1 MNALEVP
8 EVEALIRTHLPIADH
23 RGEVID
29 RIEDDQL
36 WMRLPMRAEYLS
48 HDLPPGTGKRL
59 VSAPVMMGLADT
71 AMYAAIHAFYG
82 SDAFGA
88 IVSLNVSF
96 LQPAPAEDLVA
107 QVRLLRQGKKLA
119 FLETS
124 IAGVQAND
132 TCAHV
137 TATYSI
143 WRNSIA
149 RSLPQ

>member
-1 MNALEVP
+1 MNVLKVP

-29 RIEDDQL
+29 RIDGHQL

-48 HDLPPGTGKRL
+48 HDLPPETGNKL

-71 AMYAAIHAFYG
+71 AMYAAVHAFYG

-96 LQPAPAEDLVA
+96 LRPAPAEDLVA
-107 QVRLLRQGKKLA
+107 EVRLLRQGKKLA
-119 FLETS
+119 FLEAS
-124 IAGVQAND
+124 IAGVRANE

-143 WRNSIA
+143 WKNSAA
-149 RSLPQ
+149 RALRQ

>member
-1 MNALEVP
+1 MNVLKVP

-23 RGEVID
+23 RGEVIE
-29 RIEDDQL
+29 RIEDNQL

-48 HDLPPGTGKRL
+48 HDLPPGTGRKL

-71 AMYAAIHAFYG
+71 AMYAAIHASYG

-96 LQPAPAEDLVA
+96 LRSAPAEDLVA
-107 QVRLLRQGKKLA
+107 QVQLLRQGKRLA
-119 FLETS
+119 FLEAS
-124 IAGVQAND
+124 ISGVRANEP
-132 TCAHV
+132 CAHV

-143 WRNSIA
+143 WNNSVS
-149 RSLPQ
+149 RTLHQ